1 MSDVKFPAG
10 IWFLSI
16 QREENQSVSV
26 GYLNLVEP
34 SKSNERYVGAIRF
47 DGDAR
52 TMGKL
57 ANMSFP
63 VKVVSFDPTNG
74 YISFRIDVAGAS
86 FNGNTRAPRHFV
98 FEGRYDPMIPP
109 FLTGTAKV
117 PESFGSQWN
126 RVGESGEDVLWAS
139 EPLYRPVG
147 QAIKMRRYS
156 V

>member
-1 MSDVKFPAG
+1 MPDVKFPAG

-26 GYLNLVEP
+26 GYLNLVES

-47 DGDAR
+47 DGDPR

-57 ANMSFP
+57 ANLSFP
-63 VKVVSFDPTNG
+63 VKVISFDPTNG
-74 YISFRIDVAGAS
+74 YISFRIDGAEAA
-86 FNGNTRAPRHFV
+86 FGRNMRAPRKFV
-98 FEGRYDPMIPP
+98 FEGRYDPLFPP

-117 PESFGSQWN
+117 PEGFGSQWN
-126 RVGESGEDVLWAS
+126 RASESGEDVLWAS
-139 EPLYRPVG
+139 EPLYRPIG
-147 QAIKMRRYS
+147 QTIKMRRYS